1 MSAEK
6 REGRRAHARLYR
18 GTAKKLGSR
27 ASQECSVRGDKG
39 QCEVTSRVRETT
51 KDRLFQEGGHRAGQR
66 SGVGHRVPPQVEKR
80 VTEEG
85 TTEGRVSRRGKAEPE
100 SEMAEP

>member
-1 MSAEK
+1 MSAKK

-39 QCEVTSRVRETT
+39 QCEVTSGVRETT
-51 KDRLFQEGGHRAGQR
+51 KARLFQGGVIERVR
-66 SGVGHRVPPQVEKR
+66 GV
-80 VTEEG
+80 
-85 TTEGRVSRRGKAEPE
+85 A
-100 SEMAEP
+100 